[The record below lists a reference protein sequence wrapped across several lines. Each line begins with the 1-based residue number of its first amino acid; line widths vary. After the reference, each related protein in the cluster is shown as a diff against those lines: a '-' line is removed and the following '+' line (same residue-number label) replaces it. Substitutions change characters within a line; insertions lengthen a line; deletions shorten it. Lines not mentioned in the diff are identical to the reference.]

1 MKISKIS
8 LQQLLESYTGDPSS
22 EITKELLERS
32 KSQAFIVYTK
42 EGQVDVQASVTIYEE
57 NQDGIPAPTFY
68 SGRPVYK
75 AGEVPK
81 VKTFDENPIRPG
93 TPLRGNGECSVTR
106 IPWGSIDDFET
117 RQILRVAYSTR
128 ELTYSNLQDEWDLY
142 ELAANPEKVRARFP
156 NAVQALALM
165 VDKPSLKMIPTPSA
179 QQTQPQVQMPV
190 VEVQNN
196 YRDGGRNDLLVR
208 LQRLPEPQ
216 FKQVVFVLSPPAG
229 ILPADT
235 APQTTRAV
243 ALIEY
248 YCDQSFEAIKE
259 INNVIDQ
266 LDKQAVQVVYGN
278 GNQVIGPV
286 SGGVVINNV
295 TGSTTQIN
303 NPRGIVFTG
312 NIDGGE
318 FNFR

>member
-1 MKISKIS
+1 MKVNKMS
-8 LQQLLESYTGDPSS
+8 LQELLESYTGDQSS
-22 EITKELLERS
+22 EITAELLKRS
-32 KSQAFIVYTK
+32 KSKPFIVYTK

-57 NQDGIPAPTFY
+57 NQDGIPAPKFY

-75 AGEVPK
+75 AGEVPT

-93 TPLRGNGECSVTR
+93 TPLRGNGECSVTT
-106 IPWGSIDDFET
+106 IPWGSIDFEI

-128 ELTYSNLQDEWDLY
+128 ELTYSNQQDEWDLY

-156 NAVQALALM
+156 KAVHALALM
-165 VDKPSLKMIPTPSA
+165 VDKPSLKIIPIPSA

-190 VEVQNN
+190 AKVQNN
-196 YRDGGRNDLLVR
+196 SRDGGRNALLVR
-208 LQRLPEPQ
+208 LQKLPEPQ

-248 YCDQSFEAIKE
+248 YCNQSFDAIKE

-266 LDKQAVQVVYGN
+266 LDKQAVQVVYGS
-278 GNQVIGPV
+278 GNQIIGSV

-295 TGSTTQIN
+295 TRSSTQIN
-303 NPRGIVFTG
+303 NPRGIVITS